1 MDNVSIGS
9 VLALLVLL
17 FGGGMVIFRGKISA
31 NGKVRSALNV
41 LFNSFSKKKLD
52 SVEHEQV
59 KVQAKIDAN
68 KKLDAD
74 IQKKIRDEID
84 NSAKK
89 IQDIL
94 DSKPTVKNVDST
106 ADEGWEKL

>member
-1 MDNVSIGS
+1 MIISSI
-9 VLALLVLL
+9 VLL
-17 FGGGMVIFRGKISA
+17 FGGGMLVYHNKISA
-31 NGKVRSALNV
+31 NGKVRSALNA
-41 LFNSFSKKKLD
+41 LFDSFSKKKLD

-59 KVQAKIDAN
+59 KVQAKIDVN

-106 ADEGWEKL
+106 ADKDWEKL